1 MAPDRRGA
9 PDDRLVCADV
19 LGAFGVTA
27 ADVRR
32 NAAGDGD
39 LEAAL
44 ADALATGID
53 RTTVLR
59 RTIAR
64 SDRGLACAARYSRA
78 DLHDELAAV
87 FDAIGWSLERSA
99 ARDGLALTASD
110 PRGRA
115 RTATITYPET
125 PLGSDNLPAVL
136 RTINDA
142 ILAGTDARFVL
153 LSSGVD
159 RWRAALVER
168 NELDA
173 LRDRYGPRIE
183 AVDRPLLPEHGL
195 AAYVPAAG
203 DNVAASTETGPDTDS
218 DGPWPPWA
226 LERGTRR
233 SSGSTSNV
241 GSLIDEAEPSARV
254 DGNTDTTGPSAD
266 RTSNATPDAAA
277 TSGADRSI
285 TAAPA
290 GEIDGFELRGSP
302 AVSRRCDGETDRA
315 TERGAGT
322 ASDRSGPMG
331 DSSHG
336 VRGGRS
342 TAADEEPTDTDGFG
356 TLSGASDTA
365 RVSNESFG
373 TDLAPQADDERYR
386 ALGAALDAGGTV
398 SVRGLLEDDD
408 FLPELPAA
416 ESTETRIEFAA
427 DFDPAAV
434 PEAKATAEESGFEW
448 IDSGSLDTTRV
459 SNS

>member
-1 MAPDRRGA
+1 MAPNRRGA

-78 DLHDELAAV
+78 DLHAELAAV

-218 DGPWPPWA
+218 DEPWPPWA

-241 GSLIDEAEPSARV
+241 GSLIDEAEPSERA
-254 DGNTDTTGPSAD
+254 DANATGPSAD
-266 RTSNATPDAAA
+266 RASDATADAAA
-277 TSGADRSI
+277 TADTERST

-302 AVSRRCDGETDRA
+302 AVSRRRDGETDRA
-315 TERGAGT
+315 TERGAEAT
-322 ASDRSGPMG
+322 SDYSGPAG

-336 VRGGRS
+336 GRS
-342 TAADEEPTDTDGFG
+342 MAADEEPTDTDGFG
-356 TLSGASDTA
+356 TLSGPSDTA

-416 ESTETRIEFAA
+416 ESTETRIEFAT

>member
-9 PDDRLVCADV
+9 PDDRLVCADI
-19 LGAFGVTA
+19 LGAFGVSQG
-27 ADVRR
+27 DVRR
-32 NAAGDGD
+32 NAAGDDD

-44 ADALATGID
+44 ADALATGVD

-59 RTIAR
+59 RTITR

-78 DLHDELAAV
+78 DLYTELAAV

-99 ARDGLALTASD
+99 ARDGLTLTASD

-168 NELDA
+168 SELDA
-173 LRDRYGPRIE
+173 LRERYGPRIE
-183 AVDRPLLPEHGL
+183 AVGRPLLPAHGL
-195 AAYVPAAG
+195 AAYVPATG
-203 DNVAASTETGPDTDS
+203 DDAAASIDTDG
-218 DGPWPPWA
+218 DEPWPPWA

-233 SSGSTSNV
+233 SSGSTSTV

-254 DGNTDTTGPSAD
+254 DANADATGTDAD
-266 RTSNATPDAAA
+266 RASDATADA
-277 TSGADRSI
+277 GAMSSRARSA

-290 GEIDGFELRGSP
+290 SEIDGFELRGSP
-302 AVSRRCDGETDRA
+302 AVSRRRDGETDRA
-315 TERGAGT
+315 TERGAET
-322 ASDRSGPMG
+322 TSDRAGPTG
-331 DSSHG
+331 GSSHG
-336 VRGGRS
+336 VRS
-342 TAADEEPTDTDGFG
+342 TATDEDPTDTDGFG

-373 TDLAPQADDERYR
+373 TDLAPQGDHERYR

-416 ESTETRIEFAA
+416 ESTETRIEFAT

-448 IDSGSLDTTRV
+448 VDAGSLDTTRV

>member
-1 MAPDRRGA
+1 MGPARRGA

-32 NAAGDGD
+32 NAAGDDD

-44 ADALATGID
+44 ADALATGVD

-78 DLHDELAAV
+78 DLAAELAAV

-99 ARDGLALTASD
+99 TRNGLTLTASD
-110 PRGRA
+110 PSGRA

-159 RWRAALVER
+159 RWRAALIER
-168 NELDA
+168 SELDA
-173 LRDRYGPRIE
+173 LRERYGQRLE
-183 AVDRPLLPEHGL
+183 AVDRPLLPAHGL
-195 AAYVPAAG
+195 AAYVPADDVTGSIETDTGTDG
-203 DNVAASTETGPDTDS
+203 DE
-218 DGPWPPWA
+218 PWPPWA

-233 SSGSTSNV
+233 SRESTSTV
-241 GSLIDEAEPSARV
+241 DSLIDEAEPSAHV
-254 DGNTDTTGPSAD
+254 DATADATEPSAD
-266 RTSNATPDAAA
+266 RASDATADASAM
-277 TSGADRSI
+277 SGAARS
-285 TAAPA
+285 TAAAPA
-290 GEIDGFELRGSP
+290 GEHDGFELRGSP
-302 AVSRRCDGETDRA
+302 DVSRRHDGDTDRE
-315 TERGAGT
+315 TERGAET
-322 ASDRSGPMG
+322 ASDRSGSVG
-331 DSSHG
+331 SSH
-336 VRGGRS
+336 GGRS

-356 TLSGASDTA
+356 TLSGPSDTA

-448 IDSGSLDTTRV
+448 VDSGSLDTTRV